1 MERSMKLKYIEGCIC
16 TSLTVDG
23 KETIDMD
30 IDSLKKVVNKL
41 IDRETDFGV
50 IQDIWTNLVESQGE
64 CEDLGQCEECGDF
77 ITKYSLEIE

>member
-1 MERSMKLKYIEGCIC
+1 MKLKYIEGCIC
-16 TSLTVDG
+16 TSSTVDG

>member
-1 MERSMKLKYIEGCIC
+1 MKLKYIEGCIC
-16 TSLTVDG
+16 TSLTIDG

>member
-1 MERSMKLKYIEGCIC
+1 MKLKYIEGCIC

-64 CEDLGQCEECGDF
+64 CEDLGQ
-77 ITKYSLEIE
+77 

>member
-1 MERSMKLKYIEGCIC
+1 MKLKYIDGCIC

>member
-1 MERSMKLKYIEGCIC
+1 MKLKYIEGCIC

-64 CEDLGQCEECGDF
+64 YEDLGQCEECGDF

>member
-1 MERSMKLKYIEGCIC
+1 MKLKYIEGCIC

-50 IQDIWTNLVESQGE
+50 IQDIWINLVESQGE
-64 CEDLGQCEECGDF
+64 YEDLGQCEECGDF

>member
-1 MERSMKLKYIEGCIC
+1 MKLKYIDGCIC

-41 IDRETDFGV
+41 IDRETDFCV

>member
-1 MERSMKLKYIEGCIC
+1 MKLKYIEGCIC

>member
-1 MERSMKLKYIEGCIC
+1 MKLKYIEGCIC

-23 KETIDMD
+23 KETVDMD